1 MRSRDLFY
9 ALWIPDLFMERV
21 EKDETWSLMCP
32 SVCDN
37 LVNLYGNDFND
48 LYIKNRIEK
57 VNAQY
62 IKDNEALERK
72 LRDARN
78 NRLRKSKTKSIK
90 KRP

>member
-1 MRSRDLFY
+1 MILIGY
-9 ALWIPDLFMERV
+9 AKAFILLVKSIKGLWAWTTKATLKHRE
-21 EKDETWSLMCP
+21 
-32 SVCDN
+32 
-37 LVNLYGNDFND
+37 
-48 LYIKNRIEK
+48 EK